1 MTLTQ
6 SYGGTTSNYTITDQV
21 SKPTAAISA
30 KAITISGIT
39 ATDKVYDGTT
49 SISLALPTVS
59 SLGFIARDSIVINTT
74 GAVASADVGTLKT
87 VTLTQ
92 SYGGTTSNYTI
103 TNQSS
108 SPTVNITAK
117 PITISGITASG
128 KVYDGTSSVTLS
140 KPAVSTLGFIAR
152 DSIVINTTGVFDT
165 VDVGTQ
171 TVTLTQSYG
180 GTTSNYTITDQASKP
195 SATISAKAIT
205 ISGITA
211 SGKTYDGTSSVTLTK
226 PSVSSLGFIA
236 RDNIVINTTGVFDTV
251 DVGTQS
257 VTLTQSY
264 SGTTSNYTITDQSTK
279 PTAAISAKAITIS
292 GITATGK
299 VYDGTSSVTLNKPDV
314 TTLGFIARDNIVIN
328 TTGAFDIVDVGT
340 RAVTL
345 TQSYG
350 GTTSNYTITNQITK
364 PSAVISA
371 KPITISG
378 ITANDKVYDAT
389 NSVVLNKPTTSSLGF
404 ISRDSILI
412 NTTGVLDGVNVGTQT
427 VTLTQSYG
435 GTTSNYTITNQS
447 TKPTASVTPKS
458 LSIGPTR
465 AANKVYDGTNVASIS
480 TIGNLSGMI
489 GTQTLD
495 VAVNTALFDSAD
507 VGNGR
512 VVTISYTLSNGSNGG
527 LASNYSLADTTD
539 TANIG
544 KRTIII
550 SGITATGK
558 VYDGTNGVV
567 LIKPNVSS
575 LGFHTRDNIV
585 ITTIG
590 RFDATDV
597 GVQTITLVQ
606 SYSGTVS
613 NYNIIDQT
621 TKPSAMIT
629 EYVAANTTNN
639 TPAFYFNPLPIYASI
654 MPASTFMPMNPM
666 VKFMLPNNTAQ
677 MFKAVDVNLPKINIV
692 NTNQPS
698 TNFTQINNFTNP
710 RVAQPIIVQPDTS
723 NLKPMILPKLDNV
736 FKKSLFSFSDNVLD
750 GDNEVIKDIKLDK
763 IFINGG
769 TKSNGNII
777 GIELN

>member
-1 MTLTQ
+1 
-6 SYGGTTSNYTITDQV
+6 
-21 SKPTAAISA
+21 
-30 KAITISGIT
+30 
-39 ATDKVYDGTT
+39 
-49 SISLALPTVS
+49 
-59 SLGFIARDSIVINTT
+59 
-74 GAVASADVGTLKT
+74 
-87 VTLTQ
+87 
-92 SYGGTTSNYTI
+92 
-103 TNQSS
+103 
-108 SPTVNITAK
+108 
-117 PITISGITASG
+117 
-128 KVYDGTSSVTLS
+128 
-140 KPAVSTLGFIAR
+140 
-152 DSIVINTTGVFDT
+152 
-165 VDVGTQ
+165 
-171 TVTLTQSYG
+171 
-180 GTTSNYTITDQASKP
+180 
-195 SATISAKAIT
+195 
-205 ISGITA
+205 
-211 SGKTYDGTSSVTLTK
+211 
-226 PSVSSLGFIA
+226 
-236 RDNIVINTTGVFDTV
+236 
-251 DVGTQS
+251 
-257 VTLTQSY
+257 
-264 SGTTSNYTITDQSTK
+264 
-279 PTAAISAKAITIS
+279 
-292 GITATGK
+292 
-299 VYDGTSSVTLNKPDV
+299 
-314 TTLGFIARDNIVIN
+314 
-328 TTGAFDIVDVGT
+328 
-340 RAVTL
+340 
-345 TQSYG
+345 
-350 GTTSNYTITNQITK
+350 
-364 PSAVISA
+364 
-371 KPITISG
+371 
-378 ITANDKVYDAT
+378 
-389 NSVVLNKPTTSSLGF
+389 
-404 ISRDSILI
+404 
-412 NTTGVLDGVNVGTQT
+412 
-427 VTLTQSYG
+427 
-435 GTTSNYTITNQS
+435 
-447 TKPTASVTPKS
+447 
-458 LSIGPTR
+458 
-465 AANKVYDGTNVASIS
+465 
-480 TIGNLSGMI
+480 MI

-677 MFKAVDVNLPKINIV
+677 MFKAVDLNLPKINIV

-736 FKKSLFSFSDNVLD
+736 FKKSPFSFSDITLD
-750 GDNEVIKDIKLDK
+750 VDNEVIKDIKLDK

-769 TKSNGNII
+769 TKANGNII